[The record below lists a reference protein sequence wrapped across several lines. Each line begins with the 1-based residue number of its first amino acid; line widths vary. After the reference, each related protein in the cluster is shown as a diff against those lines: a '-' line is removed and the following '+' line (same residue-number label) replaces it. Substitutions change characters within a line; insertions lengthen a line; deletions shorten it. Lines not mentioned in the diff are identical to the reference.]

1 MSTANKGCSASM
13 LQAGSKRRRT
23 KKQIEEEKQEEFLKK
38 QQTEAKLANYEAL
51 QAKVAMME

>member
-1 MSTANKGCSASM
+1 M